1 MLNLRC
7 RAMPAVVLALSLCTG
22 IYTAPAAAVEIRV
35 LSNRADLLSGGDA
48 LVEILPADAGGLRV
62 TLDGRDI
69 SGDFALRPNGRV
81 MGLVTGLFDG
91 PNLLRA
97 GDAEIILTHHP
108 IGGPIFSG
116 EQVQPWVC
124 TTERNGLGPA
134 LDEQCNAA
142 PVTQWRYR
150 NTAGAYAD
158 YDPANPPADVGTTTT
173 DQGNTVPYIFRVETG
188 AMNRGI
194 YRYAILHD
202 PAQPA
207 SPWERQPGWNGSV
220 YYKFGASCGTS
231 FSQGDPIES
240 VEDNRALSQGYAV
253 ATASLSVLGSNCNT
267 VTSAEA
273 LMMLKERIIEQYGPI
288 THTRGKGGSGGS
300 IGQTVVATGY
310 PGLLQ
315 GLNVDLSFEDFWTTA
330 VEVADCHLLLNYFT
344 RTSPHLWANVLQQA
358 AVTGHLSIG
367 TCAIWEVSF
376 VPLLDPTSGCG
387 AGVENDYHPVSNPRG
402 CRATV
407 QDMQVNILGRRPPE
421 LWGEAEKAAG
431 YGFANWPYDN
441 SGRLYGLRA
450 LRAGDITPAQ
460 FLDLNQKIGTL
471 DIDKNFIPGRREADP
486 GSVEILYRAGLIASG
501 ESLKMVPI
509 IDVRAAISNAEFHT
523 NFHSYAMRKRL
534 VNAQGH
540 HDNQS
545 IWQLLEVPNLPS
557 VAGPEAFS
565 EMGEWLRAID
575 ADTSDL
581 SIEEK
586 IRNNRPEGAG
596 DACIIL
602 DQKTDDLSRCALFT
616 YFADPLIASGGPESN
631 DIIKCTLAPLPVVWP
646 ADGSY
651 GPLPFT
657 PSIGPLMGEW
667 DRLRALFP
675 DGVCD
680 YSRPGVDQVAVQPWT
695 SFADGPGGVA
705 LPPPPKSA
713 AIGTA
718 ASKRTE
724 TARYGGAGTPA
735 LLIGLAVVLLLRRRR
750 M

>member
-1 MLNLRC
+1 MLHRNLR
-7 RAMPAVVLALSLCTG
+7 RWLPAGLLLALLHG
-22 IYTAPAAAVEIRV
+22 AAQAATINV
-35 LSNRADLLSGGDA
+35 LSNRADLLSGDDA
-48 LVEILPADAGGLRV
+48 LVEITGADASGLRV
-62 TLDGRDI
+62 SLDGRDI
-69 SGDFALRPNGRV
+69 SKDFALRPNGRV
-81 MGLVTGLFDG
+81 MGLVSGLAEG

-97 GDAEIILTHHP
+97 GDAEIILTNHP

-134 LDEQCNAA
+134 LDAQCNAA
-142 PVTQWRYR
+142 PVTRWRYR
-150 NTAGAYAD
+150 NTAGDYAD
-158 YDPANPPADVGTTTT
+158 YDPANPPTDVGTTTT

-344 RTSPHLWANVLQQA
+344 RTSPHLWANVQQQA
-358 AVTGHLSIG
+358 AVTGHLSIA

-387 AGVENDYHPVSNPRG
+387 AGVENDYHPVNNPRG

-441 SGRLYGLRA
+441 TGRLYGLRA
-450 LRAGDITPAQ
+450 LRAGDITPEQ
-460 FLDLNQKIGTL
+460 FLDLNEKIGTL

-501 ESLKMVPI
+501 ESLKQVPI

-540 HDNQS
+540 HENQS
-545 IWQLLEVPNLPS
+545 IWQLLEVPGLPS
-557 VAGPEAFS
+557 VAGPEAFN

-581 SIEEK
+581 PIEEK
-586 IRNNRPEGAG
+586 IRINRPEGAG

-602 DQKTDDLSRCALFT
+602 EQKTDDLSRCALFT
-616 YFADPLIASGGPESN
+616 YFADPLIASGGPDSN

-657 PSIGPLMGEW
+657 PSIGPLVGQW

-680 YSRPGVDQVAVQPWT
+680 YSRPGVDQVPVQPWT
-695 SFADGPGGVA
+695 SFAGGPGGVA
-705 LPPPPKSA
+705 MGPPPQSVPVGSSAPLTKSA
-713 AIGTA
+713 QP
-718 ASKRTE
+718 
-724 TARYGGAGTPA
+724 ARFGGALSLA
-735 LLIGLAVVLLLRRRR
+735 LLPMLAALLLRRRR
-750 M
+750 KV

>member
-1 MLNLRC
+1 MLHRNLSRVLPT
-7 RAMPAVVLALSLCTG
+7 AALLALLHG
-22 IYTAPAAAVEIRV
+22 TAHATTIHV

-48 LVEILPADAGGLRV
+48 LVELTPAQADVPRV

-69 SGDFALRPNGRV
+69 TADFALRANGRV
-81 MGLVTGLFDG
+81 MGLVSGLANG

-97 GDAEIILTHHP
+97 GGAEIILTDHP

-124 TTERNGLGPA
+124 TTERNGLGAA
-134 LDEQCNAA
+134 LDAQCNAA
-142 PVTQWRYR
+142 PVTRWRYR

-158 YDPANPPADVGTTTT
+158 YDPENPATDVGTTTT

-344 RTSPHLWANVLQQA
+344 RTSPHLWANVQQQA

-387 AGVENDYHPVSNPRG
+387 AGAENDYHPVNNPRG

-407 QDMQVNILGRRPPE
+407 QDLQVNVLGRRPPE
-421 LWGEAEKAAG
+421 LWSDAEKAAG

-441 SGRLYGLRA
+441 TGRLYGLRA

-460 FLDLNQKIGTL
+460 FLDLNEKIGTL
-471 DIDKNFIPGRREADP
+471 DIDKNFIAGRRKADP
-486 GSVEILYRAGLIASG
+486 GSVETLYRAGLIASG
-501 ESLKMVPI
+501 QTLKQVPI

-523 NFHSYAMRKRL
+523 NFHSFAMRRRL

-557 VAGPEAFS
+557 VAGPEAFN
-565 EMGEWLRAID
+565 EMSAWLRAID
-575 ADTSDL
+575 ADTRDIP
-581 SIEEK
+581 IEDK
-586 IRNNRPEGAG
+586 IRENRPATAA

-602 DQKTDDLSRCALFT
+602 DQKSNDLGRCALFT
-616 YFADPLIASGGPESN
+616 YYADPLIASGGPESN
-631 DIIKCTLAPLPVVWP
+631 DIIQCTLAPLPIVWP

-657 PSIGPLMGEW
+657 PTVGPLLGEW

-680 YSRPGVDQVAVQPWT
+680 YSRPGVDQVPVQPWT

-705 LPPPPKSA
+705 LGPPPQSVPAGSLA
-713 AIGTA
+713 AGKRDA
-718 ASKRTE
+718 A
-724 TARYGGAGTPA
+724 ARFGGALAP
-735 LLIGLAVVLLLRRRR
+735 GLFGGLLLAFFMRRRPG
-750 M
+750 